1 MIEPEKANGTNH
13 AALGFLLLGLAAA
26 GRALLGVPGQSSMA
40 EVTLSMLGVIGL
52 LLLADRHS
60 LPALPSALGQVVLEL
75 ILCGSQTE
83 GAWRRLRV
91 VLRAADLWLVLVTVV
106 LALGLAAS
114 FDPGAAFA
122 KSSRAMGVSAAA
134 VLAVQTV
141 LLWLSARNP
150 ADAALA
156 TASAAVF
163 VAFSVLLLWFTAL
176 MLRLY
181 GRLRTPLP
189 PRRGWRHRG

>member
-1 MIEPEKANGTNH
+1 MGKAGAGTMTMTYERFETLADAYGGDLRRWPEAERE
-13 AALGFLLLGLAAA
+13 A
-26 GRALLGVPGQSSMA
+26 GRALLN
-40 EVTLSMLGVIGL
+40 
-52 LLLADRHS
+52 ADPR
-60 LPALPSALGQVVLEL
+60 
-75 ILCGSQTE
+75 
-83 GAWRRLRV
+83 
-91 VLRAADLWLVLVTVV
+91 
-106 LALGLAAS
+106 
-114 FDPGAAFA
+114 
-122 KSSRAMGVSAAA
+122 AAA